1 MGQQVANDALEELL
15 VEQVVFAII
24 KIPAVSSFCMGF
36 SHQSMEKQIK
46 QKFHW
51 VQIDGLI
58 YDT

>member
-46 QKFHW
+46 QKFH
-51 VQIDGLI
+51 
-58 YDT
+58 